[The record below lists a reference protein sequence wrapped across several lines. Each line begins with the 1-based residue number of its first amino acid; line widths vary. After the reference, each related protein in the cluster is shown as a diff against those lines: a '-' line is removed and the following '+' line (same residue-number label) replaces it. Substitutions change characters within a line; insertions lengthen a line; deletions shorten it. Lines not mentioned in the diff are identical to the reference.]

1 VSEVNNSKKKNM
13 TFENSK
19 QTIPGGCMANESL
32 FSGLRVLDIASFIA
46 GPAATTVLSDFGAEV
61 IKVERPGTGDPYR
74 QTYLSPPNP
83 AWKENYAWQL
93 TNRNKRSL
101 VVDLKNPHAAEVF
114 ARLVKWADVLVTNFP
129 PRVRQRP
136 RRCCSKT
143 ALEIALTAR
152 DMLGA
157 NGIIDEHHVI
167 RHVMNLLAVN
177 TYEGTEDIHALILG
191 RAQTGISAFN

>member
-1 VSEVNNSKKKNM
+1 MSHRTIGNCRGSRVRATVSEVNNSKKKNM

-83 AWKENYAWQL
+83 AWKE
-93 TNRNKRSL
+93 K
-101 VVDLKNPHAAEVF
+101 VCMAA
-114 ARLVKWADVLVTNFP
+114 
-129 PRVRQRP
+129 
-136 RRCCSKT
+136 
-143 ALEIALTAR
+143 
-152 DMLGA
+152 
-157 NGIIDEHHVI
+157 
-167 RHVMNLLAVN
+167 
-177 TYEGTEDIHALILG
+177 Y
-191 RAQTGISAFN
+191 